1 MFYLI
6 NSLFTVDFHNNIFK
20 IKLHRLTEN
29 LSSKGKGKSNER
41 RSDNPISLKI
51 IITDYHSTAFLNIK
65 RINSD
70 KKHFFAITCQVRDFW
85 QAICNVK
92 TKTLKAILF

>member
-1 MFYLI
+1 MFYLA

-29 LSSKGKGKSNER
+29 LSSKGKGKRNER

-51 IITDYHSTAFLNIK
+51 IITDHNFIAFLNIK
-65 RINSD
+65 RINSN
-70 KKHFFAITCQVRDFW
+70 KKFFFAITCQVRDFW

-92 TKTLKAILF
+92 TKTLKTIFF